1 MGRVV
6 NERYVIVTKIKK
18 ENNEIKVVWNH
29 AEMVKEDKEEHKKSD
44 I

>member
-6 NERYVIVTKIKK
+6 NERYVIVTKIKT
-18 ENNEIKVVWNH
+18 ENNEIKVVGNH
-29 AEMVKEDKEEHKKSD
+29 AEMVKDDKEEHKKSD